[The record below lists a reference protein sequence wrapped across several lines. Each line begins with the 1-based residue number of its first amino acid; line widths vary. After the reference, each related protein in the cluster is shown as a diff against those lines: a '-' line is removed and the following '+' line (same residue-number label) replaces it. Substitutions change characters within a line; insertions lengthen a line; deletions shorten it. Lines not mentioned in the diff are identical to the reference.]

1 MPGAGMS
8 MRFSYVTR
16 ILPPEGV
23 MYVRVFGL
31 NRPDISRDRGGMLLD
46 RVSRGGIHSVVFD
59 YRRMLYTHD
68 TFQVGTLAGR
78 VASRLP
84 AGFPVAYVLAR
95 QHAGFVVTLMRT
107 LTRKGIITEPFADH
121 RAAIEWARYQAACV
135 ISARDGHPAA
145 LPDARS
151 A

>member
-1 MPGAGMS
+1 MAG
-8 MRFSYVTR
+8 RFSYITR
-16 ILPPEGV
+16 VWEPEGL
-23 MYVRVFGL
+23 MYVRVFGV
-31 NRPDISRDRGGMLLD
+31 NRPDLSRDRGGMLLD
-46 RVSRGGIHSVVFD
+46 RVARGGINAVIFD

-107 LTRKGIITEPFADH
+107 LTRKGIITEPFATH
-121 RAAIEWARYQAACV
+121 RPAIAWARSQIQLAQAA
-135 ISARDGHPAA
+135 A
-145 LPDARS
+145 DARRGNPVQHALS

>member
-1 MPGAGMS
+1 
-8 MRFSYVTR
+8 
-16 ILPPEGV
+16 
-23 MYVRVFGL
+23 MYVRAFGV

-46 RVSRGGIHSVVFD
+46 RVARGGVNAVIFD

-68 TFQVGTLAGR
+68 TFQIGTLAGR

-95 QHAGFVVTLMRT
+95 QHTGFVVTLMRT
-107 LTRKGIITEPFADH
+107 LTRKGIITEPFASH
-121 RAAIEWARYQAACV
+121 RPAIAWASEQVRIAQLAAGSYHESPV
-135 ISARDGHPAA
+135 LH
-145 LPDARS
+145 ARS

>member
-1 MPGAGMS
+1 MS
-8 MRFSYVTR
+8 ERFSYVTR

-23 MYVRVFGL
+23 MYVRLFGL
-31 NRPDISRDRGGMLLD
+31 NRTELSRDRGGMLLD
-46 RVSRGGIHSVVFD
+46 RVSRGGIHAVVFD
-59 YRRMLYTHD
+59 YRRMLYSHD
-68 TFQVGTLAGR
+68 TFQIGTLAGR

-107 LTRKGIITEPFADH
+107 LTRKGIITEPFATH
-121 RAAIEWARYQAACV
+121 RPAIEWARY
-135 ISARDGHPAA
+135 RAA
-145 LPDARS
+145 LSIAGTGTQPTDPALHARS